1 MARGDAQHLDDKT
14 GNQVQRIDRAIQTAE
29 RVNDRGHVVYC
40 AARLPH
46 TVPASGT
53 NLPAALQQGSMLDFD
68 RFTMTT
74 HTIHQLESDLDSRDL
89 VFEIET
95 DRGMYLGRSDKVDDT
110 AHLLPRGMRFEVV
123 SAGQGRYRRPDG
135 AIGRRMIVQLRDI
148 TGQGKAS

>member
-1 MARGDAQHLDDKT
+1 
-14 GNQVQRIDRAIQTAE
+14 
-29 RVNDRGHVVYC
+29 
-40 AARLPH
+40 
-46 TVPASGT
+46 
-53 NLPAALQQGSMLDFD
+53 MLDFD

-74 HTIHQLESDLDSRDL
+74 HTIHQLDSTMTEHDI

-135 AIGRRMIVQLRDI
+135 TIGRRMIVQLRDI
-148 TGQGKAS
+148 TGVGKAS